1 MAEVSDGR
9 VAAGG
14 VTLAYTLTGSGP
26 PVVLLHGW
34 CGDRAF
40 WRQQAAS
47 LSQRYRVL
55 SLDFRG
61 HGDSEAPPDGYT
73 LAQLAVDVVTAT
85 RALGHSPAA
94 VVGHSMGGMVAQRLA
109 VNHPTS
115 VSALALV
122 ATAAADPDDAL
133 ISARILDDA
142 PLSGYREAFER
153 HSPRWF
159 AADADPTI
167 KEWALSRMR
176 RVPERVALELVGD
189 YRGLDFRA
197 EMPSIEAPTLVI
209 GATADVSTRAERSEE
224 IATAIPG
231 AKLVL
236 VESAGH
242 FVQLER
248 PAEVT
253 GALTEFLGGVAW

>member
-1 MAEVSDGR
+1 MEAPEGR
-9 VAAGG
+9 VEVGG
-14 VTLAYTLTGSGP
+14 VTLGYSLTGSGP

-40 WRQQAAS
+40 WRHQTAS
-47 LSQRYRVL
+47 LSESYRVL

-61 HGDSEAPPDGYT
+61 HGDSDAPRGGYT
-73 LAQLAVDVVTAT
+73 LAQLAEDVVTAT
-85 RALGHSPAA
+85 TALGDSPAA

-109 VNHPTS
+109 IDHPNT
-115 VSALALV
+115 VGALALV

-133 ISARILDDA
+133 ISARILEDSAVLD
-142 PLSGYREAFER
+142 YREAFER

-159 AADADPTI
+159 AADADPTV

-176 RVPERVALELVGD
+176 SVPERVALELVRD

-197 EMPSIEAPTLVI
+197 ELPSIKAPTLVI
-209 GATADVSTRAERSEE
+209 GANADVSTRAERSDE
-224 IATAIPG
+224 IAAAILG

-236 VESAGH
+236 VEAAGH

-248 PAEVT
+248 PAEVN
-253 GALTEFLGGVAW
+253 GALTEFLGSVDW